1 MESKNNREIILYYK
15 PAVKKDKNTYVMA
28 SQITKHIREI
38 DVYKD
43 TPTETQ
49 LMSVLTQLGIDVEK
63 IIERESD
70 IYKEKYEG
78 KSFDV
83 EGWIQILV
91 QNPDMI
97 KTPIAIKGNRAML
110 IETPSNILDLD
121 PDKGYDSLTQ

>member
-1 MESKNNREIILYYK
+1 MEKNNREIILYYK

-28 SQITKHIREI
+28 SQITSHIREI
-38 DVYKD
+38 DVLKD

-49 LMSVLTQLGIDVEK
+49 MMTILTQLGIDVEDL
-63 IIERESD
+63 IERESEV
-70 IYKEKYEG
+70 YKEKYEG

-83 EGWIQILV
+83 QGWIQVLV

-110 IETPSNILDLD
+110 VETPSNILDLD
-121 PDKGYDSLTQ
+121 PEHGYNDLKQ